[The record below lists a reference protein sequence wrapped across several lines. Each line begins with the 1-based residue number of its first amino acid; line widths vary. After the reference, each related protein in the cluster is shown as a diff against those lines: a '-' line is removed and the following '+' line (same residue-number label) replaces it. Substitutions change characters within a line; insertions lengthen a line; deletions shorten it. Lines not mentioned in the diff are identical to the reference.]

1 MDNSIAAT
9 VTSWGN
15 YVCHLNNSQ
24 LDATMCRGFR
34 PMFEAIQLSLGNFLA
49 NWSPSFEH
57 VWFGYFTP
65 VGVMIGAKGTTSQG
79 DCYYF
84 DVSEEG
90 RLWQTDVESSIW
102 QTTLQHPVRVIGKSG
117 KKWILDPSPDSMFF
131 FF

>member
-1 MDNSIAAT
+1 MLGSRPRLQWAELDNGIAAT

-34 PMFEAIQLSLGNFLA
+34 PMFEAIQLSLGNFLT
-49 NWSPSFEH
+49 NWSPSFVH

-84 DVSEEG
+84 DVFDEVWVSK
-90 RLWQTDVESSIW
+90 
-102 QTTLQHPVRVIGKSG
+102 KSRC
-117 KKWILDPSPDSMFF
+117 WI
-131 FF
+131 